1 MSFKYRFIL
10 SFVSLEIFF
19 ILLIV
24 SINFF
29 AINSLSKQLTQQKI
43 ESNTSLLEELVK
55 VPISIYDLATLD
67 NLLTNSSAL
76 KNINSIIILD
86 NQDRILSSQFGYKYK
101 TMSEIIELK
110 ANESVNYKKESYEIK
125 YLKIFDENIFL
136 GSMYIIFDTSEN
148 SAFIKSTQENTFYLI
163 FLEIFIST
171 LLSYIIGNG
180 LTKKLVRLSETAKE
194 IGENNSTIIPYTDKK
209 DEIGILANSL
219 NQMQIDLEN
228 RNNKLKTLASTLNYQ
243 KNELIE
249 IQKYKDNFF
258 ANMSHELKTPLNSIN
273 LLSSLMKKNKDG
285 TLDSTKV
292 RNLEIINNCGKN
304 LLFLINDILDISKLE
319 AGELVVNNVNFD
331 FRRFIYEIKDMFSSQ
346 IENKNLEFLLN
357 YDDEIININN
367 DKKIINQV
375 ILNLISNAIKF
386 TDSGKIILSINNK
399 NNFIEIIVEDEGI
412 GIPND
417 KLEHIFDRFKQV
429 DGSISRKYGGTG
441 LGLAICKELV
451 SLLNGKISVKSY
463 IGKGSIFTV
472 EILKNIDEKNTTNKN
487 EVLSYIREDTNL
499 KQLEN
504 KSYNTHKEKNILI
517 LNKDTL
523 KFLDIVVELKRK
535 YKSVEQ
541 CESWDKFKNKLLTND
556 YFVLIVD
563 LTIINEFELKE
574 ILSKELESKLIIICE
589 DKNSIDIELINKA
602 NNVYEKPIIKAELLS
617 SL

>member
-29 AINSLSKQLTQQKI
+29 AINSSSKQLTQQKI

-541 CESWDKFKNKLLTND
+541 CESWDKFKNKLLSND